1 MARHCMRPGCDR
13 PAAARLTYD
22 TEAAAVWLDRPVPDS
37 EPAQQVCSVHAATL
51 TAPLGWTVT
60 DRRLMAVGPVGD
72 SAHPSLSERGSATGA
87 RLLGSPAE
95 PARSEAP
102 PSEGAPEEPAPV
114 GSRPSDRSRSGPA
127 EAPETA
133 EVDQPAAV
141 LDQPAAVLDQPA
153 AVLDKPAAVDQ
164 PAGAEDTP
172 PAKPKSPKAAPGRKD
187 RPKLLDRAFEWT
199 GPQHSVLTTERSRR
213 VDRLEAPDSDQR
225 D

>member
-141 LDQPAAVLDQPA
+141 LDQPAAVSDQS
-153 AVLDKPAAVDQ
+153 AV
-164 PAGAEDTP
+164 AEDTP

>member
-95 PARSEAP
+95 PALSEAP

-114 GSRPSDRSRSGPA
+114 GSQPSERSRSGPA
-127 EAPETA
+127 EDPETA
-133 EVDQPAAV
+133 EVEPAAAV
-141 LDQPAAVLDQPA
+141 LDQPAAVS
-153 AVLDKPAAVDQ
+153 DQ

>member
-141 LDQPAAVLDQPA
+141 LNQPAAVSDQS
-153 AVLDKPAAVDQ
+153 AV
-164 PAGAEDTP
+164 AEDTP

>member
-95 PARSEAP
+95 PALSEAP

-114 GSRPSDRSRSGPA
+114 GSQPSERSRSGPA

-141 LDQPAAVLDQPA
+141 LDQPAAVSDQS
-153 AVLDKPAAVDQ
+153 AV
-164 PAGAEDTP
+164 AEDTP

>member
-95 PARSEAP
+95 PALSEAP

-114 GSRPSDRSRSGPA
+114 GSRPSERSRSGPA

-141 LDQPAAVLDQPA
+141 LNQPAAVSDQS
-153 AVLDKPAAVDQ
+153 AV
-164 PAGAEDTP
+164 AEDTP

>member
-95 PARSEAP
+95 PALSEAP

-114 GSRPSDRSRSGPA
+114 GSRPSERSRSGPA

-141 LDQPAAVLDQPA
+141 LDQPAAVSDQS
-153 AVLDKPAAVDQ
+153 AV
-164 PAGAEDTP
+164 AEDTP

>member
-95 PARSEAP
+95 PALSEAP

-127 EAPETA
+127 EAPEAA

-141 LDQPAAVLDQPA
+141 LDQPAAVSDQS
-153 AVLDKPAAVDQ
+153 AV
-164 PAGAEDTP
+164 AEDTP